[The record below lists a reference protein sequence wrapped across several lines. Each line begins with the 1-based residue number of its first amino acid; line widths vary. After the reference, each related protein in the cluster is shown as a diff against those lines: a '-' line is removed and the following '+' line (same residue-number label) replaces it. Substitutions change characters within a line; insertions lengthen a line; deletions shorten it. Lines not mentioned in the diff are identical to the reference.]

1 MNNDMK
7 MDKTT
12 IIISLFFL
20 AIISFLFYSC
30 SHKEAN
36 HNDGKC
42 DICGKK
48 ATYSSK
54 DVEEYCDE
62 HLEDAIEWYYK
73 QMIEE

>member
-1 MNNDMK
+1 
-7 MDKTT
+7 MDNRKIDKVTT
-12 IIISLFFL
+12 IIS
-20 AIISFLFYSC
+20 IILLLIVITIFKSC
-30 SHKEAN
+30 AN
-36 HNDGKC
+36 RDEDHNDGRC

-54 DVEEYCDE
+54 GVEEYCDE